1 MVYRDVGGWAL
12 SIFVFGLI
20 FPGINNWAHGGGLL
34 GGILLGWLLGYEERR
49 NQRALD
55 HILAFCCMAVTAGVL
70 LWALFGA
77 RL

>member
-49 NQRALD
+49 NQRVLD
-55 HILAFCCMAVTAGVL
+55 HILAFLCMAVTVGVL
-70 LWALFGA
+70 LWALFVA